1 MNAWVGFIGIVV
13 GTVLGGGIA
22 WFNSSFQL
30 HYQAERD
37 RKRFVLSKLEEI
49 HELLSDY
56 KHSYQM
62 LTAEM
67 LKRLASEVF
76 EELPELQAIPSEKLK
91 MLVGFYAPELSAS
104 FSNVERFGEEYGELI
119 GDHLL
124 REKGREA
131 QKKSVSFLLFQSGK
145 IGEACGAMQQ
155 EVIHLSKRY
164 L

>member
-1 MNAWVGFIGIVV
+1 MNAWIGIIGIVI
-13 GTVLGGGIA
+13 GTILGGGIA
-22 WFNSSFQL
+22 WFNARFQL
-30 HYQAERD
+30 SHQAERD
-37 RKRFVLSKLEEI
+37 KKKFVLSKLEEI

-67 LKRLASEVF
+67 LKRFASEDF
-76 EELPELQAIPSEKLK
+76 AELPELQAIPSEKLK

-104 FSNVERFGEEYGELI
+104 FIIVEETGQAYGELI
-119 GDHLL
+119 GNHLL
-124 REKGREA
+124 GNTGRKE
-131 QKKSVSFLLFQSGK
+131 QKKSLGSLLFQSGK
-145 IGEACGAMQQ
+145 IGEACDEMQQ